1 MVTASK
7 TQTDFRKSTSQFTLI
22 FICVSSMT
30 ALAIAS
36 AFFIYSTFF
45 YAVIQDSFTISSVFC
60 KFYTSFFIAGLFIP
74 TELYL
79 QFVRR
84 RSLIQSAFLLLLV
97 AFAFDTIASTI
108 AFYQPDNLFFAYLAS
123 SIGLERYSLLL
134 LANEMLA
141 SALGILAGIAALVV
155 FKPLLIKL
163 NLIDQRR
170 DYPSNQPV

>member
-1 MVTASK
+1 MA
-7 TQTDFRKSTSQFTLI
+7 
-22 FICVSSMT
+22 
-30 ALAIAS
+30 
-36 AFFIYSTFF
+36 
-45 YAVIQDSFTISSVFC
+45 
-60 KFYTSFFIAGLFIP
+60 
-74 TELYL
+74 
-79 QFVRR
+79 
-84 RSLIQSAFLLLLV
+84 
-97 AFAFDTIASTI
+97 